1 MPINAVID
9 GGTILFPLAYIIG
22 DVVTEVYGFRK
33 AKQLIMIGFAMSIL
47 ASTTLY
53 LVQIMP
59 PATIWEH
66 QAAYE
71 AILGTLPRIIIG
83 SLVAYLV
90 GELLNS
96 FILAKL
102 KVITNGKYLWVRT
115 IGSTIVGALADT
127 AIFSTIAF
135 LGTIPNTELSKLII
149 VVYFIKVVIE
159 IIITPVTYQVVA
171 WLKSVEGIDYF
182 DRDLTVKNSLLD

>member
-59 PATIWEH
+59 PATIWGH

-71 AILGTLPRIIIG
+71 AILGTLPRIITG

-102 KVITNGKYLWVRT
+102 KVRTNGKYLWVRT

-159 IIITPVTYQVVA
+159 IIITPVTYRVVA

>member
-102 KVITNGKYLWVRT
+102 KVRTNGKYLWVRT

-159 IIITPVTYQVVA
+159 IIVTPVTYRVVA